1 MVNHPGKESASMLCT
16 LHSDDANSQAA
27 NLINW
32 QQEYDQ
38 LSGGRFLGVINE
50 VNFPHVHVFR
60 EDTSHGL
67 RQQCRIEE
75 GGLWLG
81 FSANNKTCRINNEP
95 SDNSLFL
102 CRSGNQDF
110 ELLTPDEFSIFG
122 LVLHPSLFTQ
132 LSEQDNATLFRPDCN
147 ELWLN
152 NVSSHTLLAFRQYLS
167 LLLHP
172 AGNRWSSDTQASILQ
187 DAILD
192 LLCQA
197 KPAAASNEAAP
208 QRQRI
213 MRRVN
218 DYLSESRLKTP
229 LTISEICTAVH
240 VSRRT
245 LQYTFNECCG
255 MSPKQYIR
263 ITRLNQVRRVLLSQG
278 NDRCIADIAFDFGFF
293 HPGQFGQDYKRLFG
307 ETPLQTRNRL
317 K

>member
-1 MVNHPGKESASMLCT
+1 MENDTTSDSASMLCT

-38 LSGGRFLGVINE
+38 LSEGRFLGVINE

-81 FSANNKTCRINNEP
+81 FSANNKACRINNER
-95 SDNSLFL
+95 SDNSQFL

-110 ELLTPDEFSIFG
+110 ELLTPDDFSIFG

-152 NVSSHTLLAFRQYLS
+152 NVSSHNLLAFRQYLS
-167 LLLHP
+167 LLLQP
-172 AGNRWSSDTQASILQ
+172 AGNRWSSNTQETILQ
-187 DAILD
+187 DAILG

-197 KPAAASNEAAP
+197 KPAATAKVAAP
-208 QRQRI
+208 HRQRI
-213 MRRVN
+213 MQRVN

-229 LTISEICTAVH
+229 LTISDICKAVH

-263 ITRLNQVRRVLLSQG
+263 LTRLNQVRRVLLSKE
-278 NDRCIADIAFDFGFF
+278 NERSIAEIAFDFGFF
-293 HPGQFGQDYKRLFG
+293 HPSQFGQDYKHLFG